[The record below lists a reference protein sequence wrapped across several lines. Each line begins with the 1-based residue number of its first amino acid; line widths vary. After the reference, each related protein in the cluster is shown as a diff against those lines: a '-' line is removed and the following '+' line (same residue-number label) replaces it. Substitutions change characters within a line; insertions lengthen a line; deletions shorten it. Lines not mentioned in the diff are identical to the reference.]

1 MAILGEYKS
10 RHTLPWVRP
19 CSSYAEGSLLTA
31 DPVHRGVA
39 PDKKARQSNTECMSG
54 INRFIFIVVTCVLT
68 VATTATVS
76 TSHHVLVQVNLGQL
90 VPPVEENGTSGD
102 EWHRFFNDPVTQPT
116 VSKNTPGNSKHLS
129 SQPGQITSSF
139 LHLPDDSRQKSNGG
153 PFTLTNRC

>member
-1 MAILGEYKS
+1 MAILGKYKS
-10 RHTLPWVRP
+10 RYTLPWVRP

-76 TSHHVLVQVNLGQL
+76 TLHHVLVQVNLGQL
-90 VPPVEENGTSGD
+90 VLPVDENETSGD
-102 EWHRFFNDPVTQPT
+102 QWHRFCNDPVTQPT
-116 VSKNTPGNSKHLS
+116 VSKKHTWELKSLIIPTRANHLKLS
-129 SQPGQITSSF
+129 SSTRR
-139 LHLPDDSRQKSNGG
+139 LPTEEQWRPLYAD
-153 PFTLTNRC
+153 